1 MRNGAELGIKLSVD
15 VARFTDWD
23 EWRCDMKRVILS
35 VVWISAALVGDA
47 SVIAHHSFAAQYDR
61 SKPITLAGP
70 VMRIEWMNPHIYFY
84 MDVKDAAGKTTQW
97 AIEGGA
103 PNTLYRAGWRKDSV
117 KIGEVV
123 TVQGYLARDGTH
135 LVNMASA
142 VLADGRNVLFG
153 QQEGRPPGR

>member
-1 MRNGAELGIKLSVD
+1 M
-15 VARFTDWD
+15 T
-23 EWRCDMKRVILS
+23 RVIVG
-35 VVWISAALVGDA
+35 VVLVTAAFVAVRPVG
-47 SVIAHHSFAAQYDR
+47 AHHSFAAQYDR

-84 MDVKDAAGKTTQW
+84 MDVKDAAGTPTQW

-123 TVQGYLARDGTH
+123 TVQGYLARDGSH

-142 VLADGRNVLFG
+142 VLADGRKLLLRSTGGPAPGPLAFG
-153 QQEGRPPGR
+153 NAITGTLWRTSCTRRFRAS